1 MAKLIFV
8 QFQSAKNNNILDI
21 RENLKRLLI
30 LSIVLSSNY
39 TYLALLFHRV
49 YHKLYMFPS
58 FLILDQFSTEVSY
71 KK

>member
-39 TYLALLFHRV
+39 IYLALLFRRV

-58 FLILDQFSTEVSY
+58 FLILDQFLTEVSY